1 MSLIGSQCPRPVY
14 GKPQSS
20 STCLL
25 KPRANTSP
33 ISLNPRLPLVS
44 PLLLSSM
51 STGTQGMQ
59 GLPLTIFSIPNLYLC
74 RNIRTSK
81 TQGPPFVCTPSKPKA
96 SPWSTYSSRTTMT
109 TVKGRCSIR
118 RTITRLVDKTF
129 NQGQITLT
137 PHKHQKRNSVS
148 YPNFVRG
155 PSVVGMR
162 PSFDHFEVLG
172 TYR

>member
-1 MSLIGSQCPRPVY
+1 
-14 GKPQSS
+14 
-20 STCLL
+20 
-25 KPRANTSP
+25 
-33 ISLNPRLPLVS
+33 
-44 PLLLSSM
+44 
-51 STGTQGMQ
+51 
-59 GLPLTIFSIPNLYLC
+59 
-74 RNIRTSK
+74 
-81 TQGPPFVCTPSKPKA
+81 
-96 SPWSTYSSRTTMT
+96 MT

-162 PSFDHFEVLG
+162 PSFDHFEGVQIATGPTWAFQEVLQKAG
-172 TYR
+172 SNLARLGELGGKIFNRSSSFFIRSLSFFGIKP